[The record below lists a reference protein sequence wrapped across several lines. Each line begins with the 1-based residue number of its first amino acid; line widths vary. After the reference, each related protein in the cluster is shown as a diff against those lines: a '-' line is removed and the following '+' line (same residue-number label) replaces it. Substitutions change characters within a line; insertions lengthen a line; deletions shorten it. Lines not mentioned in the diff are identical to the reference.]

1 MALQNWE
8 TQVNV
13 VVSGSGTSKRTQSQV
28 SQLAL
33 GDGYVQRIPVGINN
47 LPRTWSL
54 SKTVTETEE
63 GTIDTFL
70 RSKRGVTPFTWTPPG
85 PDSSGTVQVICQEWN
100 FGYLK
105 GVNSRFTATFVE
117 DFTIQEGDGTVP
129 VETPT
134 LTSLAI
140 VSSTAITITW
150 TDIADDQA
158 YVVERSTDG
167 TNYTEINT
175 TANNVTSYADTGLST
190 AQIYYYR
197 VKAAGGNYSNV
208 LSGTTGGTAVT
219 VPSITSINI
228 ASSTAITITWS
239 DLAGDQA
246 YQVERSTD
254 GINYTVINT
263 TANNVTTYADTG
275 LTAST
280 QYYYRVA
287 VAP

>member
-8 TQVNV
+8 TEVAV
-13 VVSGSGTSKRTQSQV
+13 VVSGEGTSKRTQSQV
-28 SQLAL
+28 SALAL
-33 GDGYVQRIPVGINN
+33 GDGYVQRVPVGINST
-47 LPRTWSL
+47 PRIWDL
-54 SKTVTETEE
+54 SKTVNQTEE

-70 RSKRGVTPFTWTPPG
+70 RGKRGVTPFTWTPPG
-85 PDSSGTVQVICQEWN
+85 ADSGGTVQVICQEWD

-105 GVNSRFTATFVE
+105 GVNSRFTATFQE
-117 DFTIQEGDGTVP
+117 DFTIQEGDVTAP
-129 VETPT
+129 VEVPD
-134 LTSLAI
+134 LISLAI
-140 VSSTAITITW
+140 VSTTEITITW

-167 TNYTEINT
+167 ISYSEINT
-175 TANNVTSYADTGLST
+175 TANNVTTYADSGLSP

-197 VKAAGGNYSNV
+197 VKAAGGTYSNV
-208 LSGTTGGTAVT
+208 LSGTPGGTAVT
-219 VPSITSINI
+219 VPQITSINMV
-228 ASSTAITITWS
+228 SSTEITITWS

-254 GINYTVINT
+254 GISYSVINT